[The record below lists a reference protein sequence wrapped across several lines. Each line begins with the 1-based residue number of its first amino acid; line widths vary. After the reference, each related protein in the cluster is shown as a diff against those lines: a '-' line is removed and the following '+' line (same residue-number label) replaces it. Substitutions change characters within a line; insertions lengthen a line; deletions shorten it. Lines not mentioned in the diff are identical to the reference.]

1 MRKLTKR
8 ERILL
13 GTALVLYAGFFA
25 WQGMVLPARVSLETA
40 VRRKE
45 QLEKLLEESPKAE
58 AAAGGRQLPGRKLE
72 PEDADAILQKLAEDT
87 AKALVYGIENETE
100 RIGPYLT
107 DQEGNPLVPEIENG
121 YYMLID
127 RQVEEGWATGADILH
142 RGSFNFTLGLYDT
155 DKELLYFCE
164 EDT

>member
-58 AAAGGRQLPGRKLE
+58 AAAGGQPLPGRKLE
-72 PEDADAILQKLAEDT
+72 PEEADAILQKLAEDT
-87 AKALVYGIENETE
+87 GDGDAELSGRKDAGRKPSVS
-100 RIGPYLT
+100 
-107 DQEGNPLVPEIENG
+107 EGAVFRKG
-121 YYMLID
+121 
-127 RQVEEGWATGADILH
+127 
-142 RGSFNFTLGLYDT
+142 F
-155 DKELLYFCE
+155 
-164 EDT
+164 